1 MIERLKLKVSEIES
15 IELVKSESNPLNKD
29 VRWCISVTMRTGQDY
44 SRVFKT
50 KKAADFCFNSMAD
63 CNNKYFNL
71 Y

>member
-29 VRWCISVTMRTGQDY
+29 VRWCISVTMKTGQDY
-44 SRVFKT
+44 SRTFKT
-50 KKAADFCFNSMAD
+50 KEVAHLCFNSIVI
-63 CNNKYFNL
+63 CNNEYFDL